1 MGGLLMNGGS
11 DSSANYD
18 SLRKLAE
25 SVRKA
30 ERYETKFK
38 F

>member
-1 MGGLLMNGGS
+1 MGGLLIKGGS
-11 DSSANYD
+11 DSSENYD